1 MFRFLEFGA
10 CKQAI
15 LDRAELVPVVER
27 KGEIHIRR
35 AKARLQAVNVF
46 KKNDPRRRADQED
59 RKPKLS

>member
-1 MFRFLEFGA
+1 VFRFLELGA

-15 LDRAELVPVVER
+15 LDRSELVPVVQR

-35 AKARLQAVNVF
+35 ATAGLQAVNVF
-46 KKNDPRRRADQED
+46 KKNDPRHRADQED